1 MNTIPQ
7 KKIKGIHLSYW
18 PTWLDFWRGN
28 QSELLKQFFNQENI
42 ELYYGGKTKQVL
54 VSNYKEELKRAQ
66 RFSPSYMVFH
76 VSHIQMEHVYSWNF
90 TYSDWEVLEASAQL
104 INQAFGS
111 TDLGIDLLF
120 ENLWW
125 PGLNF
130 LDPELT
136 AKFFQLIEYP
146 RKGFMLDIGH
156 LMLTRP
162 QLKSEEEACHYI
174 LEKVEKLGELQHYIK
189 GVHLNKSL
197 VSQYFYQDH
206 SQKEQKL
213 RESSDLWECYM
224 EAGKHIMQL
233 DRHVP
238 FDHPSIQKV
247 IDFIQPEYLVF
258 EFLPESLEQL
268 ESMLVVQKKALG
280 W

>member
-1 MNTIPQ
+1 MQVLINLSNDPKQRAWFKDNHRLLEAFLSSNRLDGIELIFHGNDGMNTIPQ

-189 GVHLNKSL
+189 E
-197 VSQYFYQDH
+197 F
-206 SQKEQKL
+206 
-213 RESSDLWECYM
+213 
-224 EAGKHIMQL
+224 I
-233 DRHVP
+233 
-238 FDHPSIQKV
+238 SIN
-247 IDFIQPEYLVF
+247 P
-258 EFLPESLEQL
+258 
-268 ESMLVVQKKALG
+268 
-280 W
+280 